1 MRPGQQ
7 HLDLVWADQGVDDG
21 NGHIARASASRM
33 QRLKEVLDMRECCI
47 AQLQEKLR
55 EQQAQHAQ
63 VLLPVLHYSPCI
75 HGATVIAHLWKS
87 CHSLC
92 CIDV

>member
-1 MRPGQQ
+1 MLFKAMYSAKESRCAR
-7 HLDLVWADQGVDDG
+7 HNNNRICVCADQSVYDG
-21 NGHIARASASRM
+21 NGHTARAPGSRM

-63 VLLPVLHYSPCI
+63 VSCPVLH
-75 HGATVIAHLWKS
+75 
-87 CHSLC
+87 
-92 CIDV
+92 